1 MPLFRRIPGKGF
13 NNARFATNHAVIN
26 VATLEARFE
35 AGAEISEQSLREAGV
50 LRGRCDGVK
59 ILGQGALSKAF
70 KVSVAAVSAS
80 AREKIEKAGGSVTVP
95 SAS

>member
-13 NNARFATNHAVIN
+13 NNARFTTNHAIIN

-35 AGAEISEQSLREAGV
+35 PGTEITELALREAGV

-59 ILGQGALSKAF
+59 ILGQGTLTKAF

-95 SAS
+95 AAS